1 MSASSSGP
9 SCSAV
14 SAFPSTTWIRPRCA
28 ACGRTTCSRRS
39 SAARTASQS
48 RRRSRASSSAAQP
61 SVGWRSASAP
71 TPASCHTTCSW
82 SRPAP
87 PRRSSFP
94 TSRFGRCAVSSWT
107 WGRLMRFRPIFRWS
121 SRRRAGSI
129 SAGAADTLRLA
140 MPEAEPR
147 WGSNEVVDDA
157 IVEDK
162 RRRLAHRYP
171 PGAGAAV
178 VRAWAGLYDMTPDAH
193 PIIGWVGDGVYAAC
207 GFSGHGFMQSPGRG
221 PRRRRGVTRSEPQ
234 RRPFSVPARALL
246 RRRDLPRDACA
257 LSRDVLALLLRP

>member
-1 MSASSSGP
+1 MSGSSSGR

-14 SAFPSTTWIRPRCA
+14 SAYPSRTWILPRCA
-28 ACGRTTCSRRS
+28 ACGRTTCWRRS

-48 RRRSRASSSAAQP
+48 RQRSRASSSAARP

-71 TPASCHTTCSW
+71 MPASSTTTCW
-82 SRPAP
+82 SSPRGPL
-87 PRRSSFP
+87 RRSSFP
-94 TSRFGRCAVSSWT
+94 TSRFGRCAASSST
-107 WGRLMRFRPIFRWS
+107 SGQLDGLPADLPMVVEEESGFHF
-121 SRRRAGSI
+121 RRRGE
-129 SAGAADTLRLA
+129 TLRLA
-140 MPEAEPR
+140 MPEPAPR

-171 PGAGAAV
+171 PRRDAAV

-207 GFSGHGFMQSPGRG
+207 GFSGHGFMQSPGRW
-221 PRRRRGVTRSEPQ
+221 PRGGRGAARPEPE
-234 RRPFSVPARALL
+234 RRPFSVPARALR

-257 LSRDVLALLLRP
+257 LRRDVLAVPLRP